1 MQSSNITQ
9 IRKRKGQI
17 VDFDQEKII
26 SAIYG
31 ATEAIG
37 QPDKYLAKRHSDEV
51 IAKLNEKFHARSIPA
66 VEEIQDIVEEVLIAN
81 KQIKIAKAYILYRD
95 QQARLRD
102 MKSMINST
110 DLMKGYLQQAD
121 WRVKENSNM
130 GYSLQGLNNHI
141 SSSISSNYWLN
152 EVYTSN
158 IREAHKNGDIHIH
171 DLQLLAP
178 YCAGW
183 DLKDLLMQGFRGVT
197 GKVESK
203 PAKHFRTALGQI
215 INFFYT
221 LQGEVAGAEAFSSF
235 DTYLAPFV
243 RYDNLTYEEV
253 KQAMQEFLFN
263 INVPTRVGFQTP
275 FTNITMDIF
284 PSKLVGEEN
293 VIIGGEI
300 KSEKYKDFQK
310 EMDMI
315 NIAFAELMMEGDASG
330 RVFTFPIPTYNI
342 TADFDWNSDVAEKVF
357 EMTAK
362 YGIPYFSNFV
372 NSDMSPDDARSMC
385 CRLRLDN
392 RELRKR
398 GGGLFGANPL
408 TGSIGVVTINLPR
421 IAYLSKTREEFFDRL
436 LNLMQVAK
444 ESLETKRKVLEELT
458 DAGLYPYARHYLS
471 SVKERFGKCWQNHF
485 STIGLIGMNEA
496 ALNFAPVAQD
506 ITTTEGQAFA
516 TEVMDFMRE
525 TIMDFQNST
534 NNLYNLEATPAEGTT
549 RRLSRADRDLYPD
562 IIVANNEAVKNGSAS
577 PYYTNSTHLPVGYT
591 DDLFEALDLQDD
603 IQTKYTGGT
612 VLHAYMGE
620 AMPSSESVKELVKK
634 ISYNYKLPYFTIT
647 PTFSICPKHGYL
659 AGEHEFCP
667 KCDEE
672 IGYKEAAGE
681 EVVVVRTEY
690 KNDPEEIKKDDN
702 DSERNI
708 ISALA

>member
-1 MQSSNITQ
+1 
-9 IRKRKGQI
+9 
-17 VDFDQEKII
+17 
-26 SAIYG
+26 
-31 ATEAIG
+31 
-37 QPDKYLAKRHSDEV
+37 
-51 IAKLNEKFHARSIPA
+51 
-66 VEEIQDIVEEVLIAN
+66 
-81 KQIKIAKAYILYRD
+81 
-95 QQARLRD
+95 
-102 MKSMINST
+102 
-110 DLMKGYLQQAD
+110 
-121 WRVKENSNM
+121 M

-141 SSSISSNYWLN
+141 ASTISSNYWLN
-152 EVYTSN
+152 EVYTAN

-183 DLKDLLMQGFRGVT
+183 DLKDLLMQGFRGVP
-197 GKVESK
+197 GKVEAK

-235 DTYLAPFV
+235 DTYLAPFI
-243 RYDNLTYEEV
+243 RYDKLTYAEV
-253 KQAMQEFLFN
+253 KQSMQEFLFN

-275 FTNITMDIF
+275 FTNITMDLF
-284 PSKLVGEEN
+284 PTKMVGEEN

-300 KSEKYKDFQK
+300 KTEKYKEFQK

-342 TADFDWNSDVAEKVF
+342 TKDFEWDTPVAEKVF

-362 YGIPYFSNFV
+362 YGIPYFSNFI

-421 IAYLSKTREEFFDRL
+421 IGYLSKTKEEFFDRL
-436 LNLMQVAK
+436 STLMQIAK

-458 DAGLYPYARHYLS
+458 DGGLYPYARHYLT

-496 ALNFAPVAQD
+496 LLNFKPVGEN
-506 ITTTEGQAFA
+506 ITTERGQAFA
-516 TEVMDFMRE
+516 GEVMEYMRE
-525 TIMDFQNST
+525 IIMDFQNTT

-562 IIVANNEAVKNGSAS
+562 IIVANNEAVKNGSAT

-591 DDLFEALDLQDD
+591 DDLFEALDLQDG

-620 AMPSSESVKELVKK
+620 ALPSAQSVKELVKK
-634 ISYNYKLPYFTIT
+634 ISYNYHLPYFTIT

-659 AGEHEFCP
+659 SGEHEFCP

-681 EVVVVRTEY
+681 EVVVVKADFKEVPELITVRNAE
-690 KNDPEEIKKDDN
+690 ND
-702 DSERNI
+702 DSERNM